1 MMHKA
6 GVIIFGLLLAGC
18 AAQTVN
24 TPPPLSPMDACIQAT
39 QSSDTVATAKNCSLI
54 TRDQH

>member
-1 MMHKA
+1 MHKA
-6 GVIIFGLLLAGC
+6 GAMIFGLLLVGC